1 MRWACAGVLIAVLG
15 CSPAASSE
23 KQSATAPDGVD
34 IVYEVFGENDP
45 TLVLVHGWTNNRQFW
60 HPHIETL
67 AETHRVVALDLAG
80 FGESGH
86 GRSEWTMQN
95 FGEDIAAVA
104 RNIPSDEL
112 VLVGFSMGAAA
123 VLEAAKIIPD
133 RVIGVV
139 LVDAFHNPE
148 QQFGDSA
155 VDAVISQYRALLSD
169 RDPEALRQAVFS
181 PATPDSLIQR
191 LRGYLPDSVPEFWW
205 NALEELFRWNEREL
219 LPTLEAI
226 DAPIEAIN
234 SDQIPTNVEAFR
246 EYVPSFE
253 VGIMPDL
260 GHLGVI
266 WENPELFDDLLLQ
279 AVERFQGS

>member
-1 MRWACAGVLIAVLG
+1 MRWAYAGVLIAVVG
-15 CSPAASSE
+15 CSPAVGSD

-34 IVYEVFGENDP
+34 IVYEVFGGDDP
-45 TLVLVHGWTNNRQFW
+45 TIVLVHGWTNNRQFW

-67 AETHRVVALDLAG
+67 SETHRVVALDLAG

-86 GRSEWTMQN
+86 SRTEWTMQN

-104 RNIPSDEL
+104 RKVRSDQL
-112 VLVGFSMGAAA
+112 VLVGFSMGGAA

-139 LVDAFHNPE
+139 LVDAFHDPE
-148 QQFGDSA
+148 EQFGDSTG
-155 VDAVISQYRALLSD
+155 DALISQYRAILGD
-169 RDPEALRQAVFS
+169 RDPGVLRQTVFS

-191 LRGYLPDSVPEFWW
+191 LRDNLPDSIPEFWW
-205 NALEELFRWNEREL
+205 NDLEELFHWNDEEL
-219 LPTLEAI
+219 TRTLEAI

-234 SDQIPTNVEAFR
+234 SDQTPTNIEAFR

-253 VGIMPDL
+253 VGIMPGV

-266 WENPELFDDLLLQ
+266 WENLELFDDLLLQ